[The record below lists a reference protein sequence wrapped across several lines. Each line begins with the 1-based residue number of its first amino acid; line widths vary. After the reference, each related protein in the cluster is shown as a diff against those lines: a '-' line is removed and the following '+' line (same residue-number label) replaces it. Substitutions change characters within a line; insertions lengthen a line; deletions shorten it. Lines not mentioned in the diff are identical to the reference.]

1 MKLRNR
7 IVALLV
13 GLCASAA
20 AAAGQV
26 DLNLNNDVIEGSYS
40 SDPTTYQY
48 RFGALRD
55 ADTHDWLVHAG
66 FIVLGEHV
74 NPSVRSHIGVGGRV
88 YAGSSGSS
96 DVVAVPLGGQFT
108 WYPGDSAIGVGG
120 YAFYA
125 PNVLAGLDAKNFLDA
140 GVRIE
145 AEVIKPTAV
154 VYVGYRRVQAKFK
167 DMDGATKI
175 DSGVNVGLRLSF

>member
-1 MKLRNR
+1 MTWRNA
-7 IVALLV
+7 VL
-13 GLCASAA
+13 ASLFC
-20 AAAGQV
+20 AAGSTAAMAGEV

-40 SDPTTYQY
+40 TDPTTSQF
-48 RFGALRD
+48 RVGALRD

-74 NPSVRSHIGVGGRV
+74 NPSVRSHIGVGMRAYG
-88 YAGSSGSS
+88 GSSGSS
-96 DVVAVPLGGQFT
+96 DVAAVPLGGQFT
-108 WYPGDSAIGVGG
+108 WYPGSSAIGVGG

-125 PNVLAGLDAKNFLDA
+125 PNVLSGLDTENFLDA
-140 GVRIE
+140 GVRVE

-167 DMDGATKI
+167 DVGTVKI
-175 DSGVNVGLRLSF
+175 DSGVNVGLRLRF